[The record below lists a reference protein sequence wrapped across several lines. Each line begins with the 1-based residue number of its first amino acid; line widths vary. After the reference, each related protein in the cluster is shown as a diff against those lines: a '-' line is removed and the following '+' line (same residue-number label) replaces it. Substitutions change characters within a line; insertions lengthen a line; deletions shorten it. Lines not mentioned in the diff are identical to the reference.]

1 MELRRYAVEIA
12 SVIIGAAIIISN
24 YFLFPYYLPEEIYG
38 LLNPLFNVMGSLIA
52 FVPPVLVF
60 YNRYTQNKQ
69 VESQFMIFITDFT
82 GAVDSG
88 MTLPMAI
95 KYCSGKDYGILT
107 PHIKAISSQ
116 VEWGVPFRDTLHLF
130 SDKVSSLPV
139 KRALTTIIETYKVG
153 GLISD
158 TLKAVGRSLMEIN
171 KIKAER
177 SVSVQ
182 SQIFTSYLIY
192 FVFIFILVILQSFLI
207 PALTPQSNAI
217 GMASSFGST
226 GGVQMFPP
234 GLFINF
240 IVIQGLFAGLAT
252 GKMAEGSLVA
262 GAKHS
267 IVLIVIGYSIFSLA
281 SQFEFNLFA

>member
-1 MELRRYAVEIA
+1 MEIRKYSVEI
-12 SVIIGAAIIISN
+12 SCVIAGAAIILSN
-24 YFLFPYYLPEEIYG
+24 YFLFPSYIPADFYG
-38 LLNPLFNVMGSLIA
+38 FLQPLFNVVGSLIA

-60 YNRYTQNKQ
+60 YKRYTQNKQ
-69 VESQFMIFITDFT
+69 VESQFMIFINDFT

-88 MTLPMAI
+88 MTLPMAL
-95 KYCSGKDYGILT
+95 KYCSGKDYGVLT
-107 PHIKAISSQ
+107 PHIKTISSQ
-116 VEWGVPFRDTLHLF
+116 VEWGVPFRDTLRLF
-130 SDKVSSLPV
+130 SDKVSSTPV

-207 PALTPQSNAI
+207 PALTPKSNVI
-217 GMASSFGST
+217 GMSSMSGT
-226 GGVQMFPP
+226 GPEMFPP

-252 GKMAEGSLVA
+252 GKMAEGSIVA

-267 IVLIVIGYSIFSLA
+267 IVLIVIGYSIFSVA
-281 SQFEFNLFA
+281 SNLEMSFF

>member
-1 MELRRYAVEIA
+1 M
-12 SVIIGAAIIISN
+12 
-24 YFLFPYYLPEEIYG
+24 
-38 LLNPLFNVMGSLIA
+38 
-52 FVPPVLVF
+52 
-60 YNRYTQNKQ
+60 
-69 VESQFMIFITDFT
+69 
-82 GAVDSG
+82 
-88 MTLPMAI
+88 

-116 VEWGVPFRDTLHLF
+116 VEWGVTFRDALRLF
-130 SDKVSSLPV
+130 SEKISSMPV

-158 TLKAVGRSLMEIN
+158 TLKAVGQSLMEIN

-207 PALTPQSNAI
+207 PALTPQSNVI
-217 GMASSFGST
+217 GISSTMGGASP
-226 GGVQMFPP
+226 QMFPP
-234 GLFINF
+234 DMFINF

-252 GKMAEGSLVA
+252 GKMAEGSIVA

-267 IVLIVIGYSIFSLA
+267 IVLIVIGYSVFSVA
-281 SQFEFNLFA
+281 SQFEFNFFA

>member
-1 MELRRYAVEIA
+1 MDIKKYAIEIA
-12 SVIIGAAIIISN
+12 CVIAGTAIILSN
-24 YFLFPYYLPEEIYG
+24 YFLLPSYIPAEIYG
-38 LLNPLFNVMGSLIA
+38 FLQPMFNVAGSLIA
-52 FVPPVLVF
+52 LVPPVLVF
-60 YNRYTQNKQ
+60 YNRYTRNKQ
-69 VESQFMIFITDFT
+69 VESQFMIFISDFT
-82 GAVDSG
+82 SAIDSG
-88 MTLPMAI
+88 MTLPMAL

-107 PHIKAISSQ
+107 PHIQTIHSQ
-116 VEWGVPFRDTLHLF
+116 VEWGVPFRDTLRLF
-130 SDKVSSLPV
+130 SEKVSSLPV

-207 PALTPQSNAI
+207 PALTPKSDVI
-217 GMASSFGST
+217 GMASMSGA
-226 GGVQMFPP
+226 GPEMFPP
-234 GLFINF
+234 DLFINF

-252 GKMAEGSLVA
+252 GKMAEGSIVA

-267 IVLIVIGYSIFSLA
+267 IVLIVIGYSIFSVA
-281 SQFEFNLFA
+281 SQFQFNFFG